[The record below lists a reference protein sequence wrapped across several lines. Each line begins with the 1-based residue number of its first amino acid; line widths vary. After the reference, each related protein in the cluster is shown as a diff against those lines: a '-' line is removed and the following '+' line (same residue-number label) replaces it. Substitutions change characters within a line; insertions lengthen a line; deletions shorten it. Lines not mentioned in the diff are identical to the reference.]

1 MVRVQ
6 MLQGW
11 RLFHRQVLLC
21 GELFLLSLAFVDSE
35 VLIEVE
41 TFGCDS
47 DSYAFPVLCAEPR
60 AQGSP

>member
-1 MVRVQ
+1 VLVQ

-11 RLFHRQVLLC
+11 RLFHRQFPLC
-21 GELFLLSLAFVDSE
+21 EELFLPSLAFVDSE